1 MNGDL
6 FVIGQPQKPIRRN
19 AICLANDEEISE
31 GQFVDTLFIL
41 EVLLLGDAQGL
52 SDLRLSNMVFLS
64 KLLNSFDIQHI
75 CFTSFCGFIQFILY
89 SKNAVLTISKCAV
102 KMTGR

>member
-1 MNGDL
+1 ML
-6 FVIGQPQKPIRRN
+6 FGLLVIGQPQKPIRRN

-41 EVLLLGDAQGL
+41 KVLLLRDAQGFG
-52 SDLRLSNMVFLS
+52 DLRLGDMILLS

-75 CFTSFCGFIQFILY
+75 CFTSICGYMQSMRDLLPVSEML
-89 SKNAVLTISKCAV
+89 SKVEFE
-102 KMTGR
+102 